1 MEPRLGVQSFR
12 PGLID
17 PRQAHFRVTGP
28 EGSFLSWCKWTPLH
42 RALVGQE
49 RGLGQQEGTLWV
61 KRFGKQEGSVVDW
74 LDQKDR
80 TEEECSAAGTEGS
93 AGGLVGSSLS
103 REKVAKDSGRK
114 V

>member
-1 MEPRLGVQSFR
+1 M
-12 PGLID
+12 
-17 PRQAHFRVTGP
+17 
-28 EGSFLSWCKWTPLH
+28 
-42 RALVGQE
+42 
-49 RGLGQQEGTLWV
+49 
-61 KRFGKQEGSVVDW
+61 VDW